1 MLAPRAG
8 DRQSRSALL
17 RREAA
22 PTSRTDHP
30 DLAYYESQAAGVVAL
45 LRRAPRRRAVRCAG
59 VSTDECLMKR
69 VQTGDERALGEL
81 LDRYRAPLFGFLVR
95 RIGDAVSA
103 EDLFQE
109 TWLRVV
115 RARARYDP
123 QRRFSTWLFQ
133 IANNLCRDLFRRRGS
148 ENRAREVMRAAAD
161 IRPRQ
166 TASSVLDARLDVAG
180 RLARLPDRL
189 RAVIVLRYFHQMPER
204 EIAEVVGIRPG
215 TVKSRLHS
223 AVKMLRELDAE
234 AHAQGVGKDGS

>member
-1 MLAPRAG
+1 M
-8 DRQSRSALL
+8 
-17 RREAA
+17 E
-22 PTSRTDHP
+22 
-30 DLAYYESQAAGVVAL
+30 
-45 LRRAPRRRAVRCAG
+45 
-59 VSTDECLMKR
+59 R
-69 VQTGDERALGEL
+69 VQAGDERALGEL
-81 LDRYRAPLFGFLVR
+81 LDRYRAPLFGFLAR
-95 RIGDAVSA
+95 RIGDAASA

-148 ENRAREVMRAAAD
+148 ENRVREAMRAVAD
-161 IRPRQ
+161 ISARQ
-166 TASSVLDARLDVAG
+166 RTSPALDARLDVAA

-204 EIAEVVGIRPG
+204 EIAEVVGVRPG

-223 AVKMLRELDAE
+223 AVKMLRELDARPS
-234 AHAQGVGKDGS
+234 APAQGAGKDAS

>member
-1 MLAPRAG
+1 MERVQAG
-8 DRQSRSALL
+8 DEGAL
-17 RREAA
+17 A
-22 PTSRTDHP
+22 
-30 DLAYYESQAAGVVAL
+30 
-45 LRRAPRRRAVRCAG
+45 
-59 VSTDECLMKR
+59 
-69 VQTGDERALGEL
+69 EL
-81 LDRYRAPLFGFLVR
+81 LDRYRAPLFGFLAR

-148 ENRAREVMRAAAD
+148 ENRAREAMRAVAD
-161 IRPRQ
+161 TGSRQ
-166 TASSVLDARLDVAG
+166 RASSVLDARLDVAG

-189 RAVIVLRYFHQMPER
+189 RAVIVLRYFHQMQER

-234 AHAQGVGKDGS
+234 ASAPAQGAGKDAS